1 MPMKDVCKGVG
12 ERVAHSAV
20 FTSENSG
27 MGPIFYRILRIS
39 PFLQPRRGF
48 FSIFVPVTL

>member
-27 MGPIFYRILRIS
+27 MGPIFFIGY
-39 PFLQPRRGF
+39 
-48 FSIFVPVTL
+48 